1 MRRASAIRVAGRRR
15 GFVLLVVTVVV
26 ILLSLAAYS
35 YLGEMDTENRA
46 ASMFG
51 RDVEARMAAE
61 SGVEYVAAQI
71 ALRQTDATLDLY
83 DDSSMFSRQPMG
95 GGGEARGQVRF
106 SVLSPGM
113 VGSVDSLPR
122 AGLTTETAKFNVNR
136 LLELENDTDE
146 TTDPYTAVS
155 FIPNMTEDICNAI
168 LDWIDSDEEARA
180 GGAES
185 STYEALAVPYS
196 ARNAPMQ
203 SIDELLQVQGVTP
216 QLFYGEDANRNGRM
230 DPNEDD
236 GAESPPTDDQDGTL
250 DFGLRDY
257 LTVSSRER
265 NIQTTGEQKINL
277 NNGIVA
283 EMFDFLEESFDTE
296 TATFVT
302 GYRLTGDQL
311 ADSQA
316 QGKLTIE
323 QQQLVDWIAKNL
335 ANGELG
341 KVTRGGM
348 DLSNPP
354 QASFRSIYDLI
365 DAQVAVT
372 VNGADQTLNSPW
384 TSTDPAGL
392 MEQML
397 VLEEKLTWLND
408 EFIDGRINVN
418 IAPREV
424 LLAIP
429 DMTEAIADAIL
440 GARPVA
446 GEDSA
451 QAAQVISMRRSPVW
465 LLTEGLVDVPTFK
478 RLGPWLT
485 TTGDVYSFQVLGHFD
500 QGGPTTRLEAM
511 VDGTKKPPRITFQ
524 RDLTGLGRGFS
535 PDLLDGRV
543 DQ

>member
-155 FIPNMTEDICNAI
+155 FVPNMTEDICNAI

>member
-451 QAAQVISMRRSPVW
+451 QAAQVMSMRRSPVW

>member
-283 EMFDFLEESFDTE
+283 EMFDLLEESFDTE

-543 DQ
+543 DH

>member
-155 FIPNMTEDICNAI
+155 FVPNMTEDICNAI

-451 QAAQVISMRRSPVW
+451 QAAQVMSMRRSPVW

>member
-113 VGSVDSLPR
+113 VGSVDALPR

-543 DQ
+543 DH

>member
-113 VGSVDSLPR
+113 VGSVDALPR

-392 MEQML
+392 MGQML
-397 VLEEKLTWLND
+397 GLEEKLTWLND

>member
-1 MRRASAIRVAGRRR
+1 VRRASAIRVAGRRR

-155 FIPNMTEDICNAI
+155 FVPSMTEDICNAI

>member
-155 FIPNMTEDICNAI
+155 FVPNMTEDICNAI

-440 GARPVA
+440 GARPAA

-451 QAAQVISMRRSPVW
+451 QAAQVMSMRRSPVW

-511 VDGTKKPPRITFQ
+511 VDGTKKPPRVTFQ

>member
-1 MRRASAIRVAGRRR
+1 VRRASAIRVAGRRR

>member
-155 FIPNMTEDICNAI
+155 FVPNMTEDICNAI

-384 TSTDPAGL
+384 T
-392 MEQML
+392 
-397 VLEEKLTWLND
+397 
-408 EFIDGRINVN
+408 
-418 IAPREV
+418 
-424 LLAIP
+424 
-429 DMTEAIADAIL
+429 
-440 GARPVA
+440 
-446 GEDSA
+446 
-451 QAAQVISMRRSPVW
+451 
-465 LLTEGLVDVPTFK
+465 
-478 RLGPWLT
+478 
-485 TTGDVYSFQVLGHFD
+485 
-500 QGGPTTRLEAM
+500 
-511 VDGTKKPPRITFQ
+511 
-524 RDLTGLGRGFS
+524 
-535 PDLLDGRV
+535 
-543 DQ
+543 

>member
-155 FIPNMTEDICNAI
+155 FVPNMTEDICNAI

-451 QAAQVISMRRSPVW
+451 QAAQVISLRRSPVW

>member
-1 MRRASAIRVAGRRR
+1 VRRASAIRVAGRRR

-155 FIPNMTEDICNAI
+155 FVPNMTEDICNAI

>member
-1 MRRASAIRVAGRRR
+1 VRRASAIRVAGRRR

-113 VGSVDSLPR
+113 VGSVDALPR

>member
-1 MRRASAIRVAGRRR
+1 VAGRRR

>member
-535 PDLLDGRV
+535 PDLLDGRL

>member
-113 VGSVDSLPR
+113 VGSVDALPR

-155 FIPNMTEDICNAI
+155 FVPNMTEDICNAI

>member
-35 YLGEMDTENRA
+35 YLGEMDTEHRA

-535 PDLLDGRV
+535 PDLLDGRL

>member
-372 VNGADQTLNSPW
+372 VNGANQTLNSPW

-392 MEQML
+392 MEQMV

-429 DMTEAIADAIL
+429 DMTEALADAIL

-451 QAAQVISMRRSPVW
+451 QAAQVMSMRRSPVW
-465 LLTEGLVDVPTFK
+465 LLTEGFVDVPTFK

>member
-113 VGSVDSLPR
+113 VGSVDALPR

>member
-113 VGSVDSLPR
+113 VGSVDALPR

-372 VNGADQTLNSPW
+372 VNGANQTLNSPW

-451 QAAQVISMRRSPVW
+451 QAAQVMSMRRSPVW
-465 LLTEGLVDVPTFK
+465 LLTEGFVDVPTFK